1 VPIISQLG
9 LRSEVNRAIS
19 ACISS
24 GTDVCVCV
32 HRGYR
37 SSSGQRVIRNG
48 TPTRGLCE
56 KSHGPTCNL
65 IKMRAARTI
74 GNWFRRE
81 LPPCI

>member
-1 VPIISQLG
+1 MRPPNLTLLSGGLVPIISQLG
-9 LRSEVNRAIS
+9 LGSEVNQAIS

-32 HRGYR
+32 QRGYR

-56 KSHGPTCNL
+56 NHMG
-65 IKMRAARTI
+65 
-74 GNWFRRE
+74 
-81 LPPCI
+81 LPVI